1 MLKWDFSYVE
11 GFKVTTT
18 SKVCNNVKECWLGRH
33 VLNSNLQILAIII
46 LLVLQLDPY
55 ECNCS
60 IIFCVK

>member
-1 MLKWDFSYVE
+1 M
-11 GFKVTTT
+11 TTT